1 MVRISSLVMLAGVV
15 LLFVPIP
22 PIATI
27 AGVLVILAGALLRL
41 LTGK

>member
-1 MVRISSLVMLAGVV
+1 MVRISSLVILAGIV

-27 AGVLVILAGALLRL
+27 AGALVIVTGVLLRL
-41 LTGK
+41 LTDV